1 LAKKDNEFIDYKNPG
16 LNEQGGKNLKF
27 IAEKSEFFKLT
38 SDDEEKGILRY
49 VDIFRLAVAVAVAR
63 DLKLPKKV
71 KPTGSDP
78 VERPNGKSWTQATLD
93 MPSAKKGE
101 KKISLSDM
109 VTTLCDDPIAQET
122 PWAYI
127 ELLAHAGLEEL
138 VKDIKAKKMLSE
150 IIE

>member
-1 LAKKDNEFIDYKNPG
+1 MTEKDSDFIDYKNPG
-16 LNEQGGKNLKF
+16 LNDQGGKNLKF
-27 IAEKSEFFKLT
+27 IVEKSEFLKLT
-38 SDDEEKGILRY
+38 SDDEEKGILRNA
-49 VDIFRLAVAVAVAR
+49 DIFRIAVAVAVAR

-71 KPTGSDP
+71 RPTGSSP
-78 VERPNGKSWTQATLD
+78 ERPNGKSWTQATLD
-93 MPSAKKGE
+93 KPSAKKGE
-101 KKISLSDM
+101 EKTSLTDM

-138 VKDIKAKKMLSE
+138 VRDIKAKKMLSE